1 MTDTSWTREGQLP
14 AHTRHKE
21 KPMPDEKGDHGT
33 GAYDG

>member
-14 AHTRHKE
+14 AHAPEGEAHAG
-21 KPMPDEKGDHGT
+21 EKGVHGT